1 MITDCRL
8 RGLIPCDERLLGR
21 GFFLVAES
29 GNISAMTNEPIE
41 RGALTWQPAV
51 DAWANSSLSDFA
63 EHVVALGGPTCS
75 DYAELLDWSIGEP
88 GPFWAAVASWQC
100 IRWHAEPSAS
110 LVGGTMSDV
119 TWFPGG
125 ALNYAERMLAWA
137 SEQPD
142 EMAIIELSQSRDRRE
157 TTWAQL
163 VDEVARCRAGLIER
177 GIGRGDRVVAFSP
190 NIAETLVAFLATAS
204 LGAIWSSCAPEFGV
218 RAVTDRWAQI
228 EPKVLIAV
236 DGYMYG
242 TKGIDR
248 SAHVDQIAAALPS
261 LEHIVHIGY
270 LQPEGGL
277 STDAR
282 VCSWDALLADYAP
295 LEFEAVP
302 FDHPLYVLF
311 SSGTTG
317 LPKPIVHG
325 HGGIVLEHAKAWSL
339 HYGLRPGDRVMWFTT
354 TGWMMWNFL
363 ISGLITG
370 STIVLFDGDP
380 AAPDLL
386 ALWRVAADER
396 VDVLGVSAPFIMACR
411 KEGIRPGD
419 LVDLSHVRHLGSTG
433 APLPVE
439 GFEWIPDAVGS
450 HIQTGSM
457 SGGTDVC
464 TAFVGTA
471 PTLPIRAGEIG
482 ARMLGCDV
490 QAFTPTGDQCAP
502 NETGELVIVTPMPSM
517 PIGFWGDESGERYRS
532 TYFDTYPGV
541 WHHGDWITF
550 FDDGACQITGRSDAT
565 LNRGGVRLGTADFYV
580 IVDSMPEIADS
591 AVVHL
596 EDKDGGPGELILL
609 IATAGGHELDD
620 DLANRIK
627 RALRSELSPRH
638 VPDEIAALPG
648 VPRTLSGKKL
658 EVPIKRML
666 LGMPADKAASRDSLA
681 NPEALDHVAAWV
693 AARTT

>member
-1 MITDCRL
+1 MISDRQ
-8 RGLIPCDERLLGR
+8 GCDRIVWSESFSAGS
-21 GFFLVAES
+21 FFVVAES
-29 GNISAMTNEPIE
+29 GNISIMTNKPIE
-41 RGALTWQPAV
+41 RGALTWQPAE

-63 EHVVALGGPTCS
+63 EHVVGLGGPTS
-75 DYAELLDWSIGEP
+75 GDYAALLDWSLGEP

-100 IRWHAEPSAS
+100 IRWHDEPSAS
-110 LVGGTMSDV
+110 LVGGVMPDV

-125 ALNYAERMLAWA
+125 TLNYAERMLAWA

-142 EMAIIELSQSRDRRE
+142 ETAIIELSQSRDRRE

-163 VDEVARCRAGLIER
+163 VNQVARCRAGLVER
-177 GIGRGDRVVAFSP
+177 GVGRGDWVVAFSP
-190 NIAETLVAFLATAS
+190 NISETLVAFLATAS

-236 DGYMYG
+236 DGYRYG

-248 SAHVDQIAAALPS
+248 RAHVDQIVAALPS

-270 LQPEGGL
+270 LRPEGDPP
-277 STDAR
+277 SDPR
-282 VCSWDALLADYAP
+282 VCAWDDLLGDHAP
-295 LEFEAVP
+295 LVFEAVP

-339 HYGLRPGDRVMWFTT
+339 HYGLQPGDRVMWFTT

-363 ISGLITG
+363 ISGLLTG

-419 LVDLSHVRHLGSTG
+419 LVDLSRVRHLGSTG

-439 GFEWIPDAVGS
+439 GFEWIPGAVGS

-464 TAFVGTA
+464 AGFVGTA

-490 QAFTPTGDQCAP
+490 QAFTPSGERCAP
-502 NETGELVIVTPMPSM
+502 NETGELVIVAPMPSM
-517 PIGFWGDESGERYRS
+517 PIGLWGDESGERYRS

-580 IVDSMPEIADS
+580 IVDSMAEIADS

-596 EDKDGGPGELILL
+596 EDDEGGPGELILL
-609 IATAGGHELDD
+609 VATAAGCELDD

-638 VPDEIAALPG
+638 VPDEITALPA

-693 AARTT
+693 AARNA